1 MPWPTQSVRSPD
13 LDAAMTT
20 ESDRANILPPV
31 IEVEDASGLITRRVM
46 VTISVAIL
54 ALDQLTKQMV
64 RTSITLY
71 DSIEV
76 IPGWLNLVHVR
87 NTGAAF
93 GFLNSASL
101 ANKQLLM
108 TGIAVVALAAILAY
122 AWQVGPRETL
132 TRVGLALILGGAAGN
147 LVDRASVG
155 YVVDFVDVFWRT
167 HHFWAFNVADSAIT
181 VGAVF
186 LILDMLVVT
195 RADVSTA
202 V

>member
-1 MPWPTQSVRSPD
+1 
-13 LDAAMTT
+13 MTT
-20 ESDRANILPPV
+20 DSDSAHILPPA
-31 IEVEDASGLITRRVM
+31 IEVEDAPGLITRRVM
-46 VTISVAIL
+46 VTISATIL

-64 RTSITLY
+64 QASITLY

-76 IPGWLNLVHVR
+76 IPGWLNLVHVH

-93 GFLNSASL
+93 GFLNSANL

-108 TGIAVVALAAILAY
+108 TGIAVVAMVAILAY

-132 TRVGLALILGGAAGN
+132 PRVGLALILGGAAGN
-147 LVDRASVG
+147 LIDRASVG
-155 YVVDFVDVFWRT
+155 YVVDFIDVYWRT
-167 HHFWAFNVADSAIT
+167 HHFWAFNVADSSIT
-181 VGAVF
+181 VGAGL